1 MIFEI
6 IKKSTQQIQKVY
18 LFALPLTILKFS
30 PYEFDPEM
38 TTLSYI
44 LLSLLFIVGIISGYY
59 QNFLS
64 LRASKKNL
72 NFKSI
77 KKDFFIKFKRWALSA
92 LLVIWKIFIWLI
104 PTLISFAVAGEMF
117 NQNYHILTNLIGVL
131 LLLTGTY
138 FSYKLVLVL
147 IKYSM
152 VGLIS
157 IDKKQSTKEIL
168 ESSENITKNKKTL
181 LVKIGLV
188 TSAISIFISMLAFY
202 LIFIMGLGLTKVSE
216 LNSETIFAVLVYIL
230 IDNIVTSFSI
240 NVHGQTYKAIK

>member
-1 MIFEI
+1 
-6 IKKSTQQIQKVY
+6 
-18 LFALPLTILKFS
+18 
-30 PYEFDPEM
+30 
-38 TTLSYI
+38 
-44 LLSLLFIVGIISGYY
+44 
-59 QNFLS
+59 
-64 LRASKKNL
+64 
-72 NFKSI
+72 
-77 KKDFFIKFKRWALSA
+77 
-92 LLVIWKIFIWLI
+92 
-104 PTLISFAVAGEMF
+104 
-117 NQNYHILTNLIGVL
+117 
-131 LLLTGTY
+131 
-138 FSYKLVLVL
+138 
-147 IKYSM
+147 M